1 MELGELIKLNRK
13 KMKMTQK
20 ELSNGICTQALI
32 SRVEHGDI
40 IPNQSILNKIGAR
53 LNLSSDDLQLVKS
66 NTRYREK
73 IEQLKQTIRKYLT
86 QRDYKTIELILHH
99 NKPLVD
105 NVQNANDKAFLRW
118 IEASLQD
125 KIYNQSDIALD
136 LLNEISLN
144 DIEDEL
150 VIEILNAI
158 GVIYYRNGDF
168 NRAINVFQNAV
179 NVIDEQIDFKVQV
192 KVMLNYALSLEE
204 IDGDKKALEVILHSI
219 NIVVENES
227 LFILGDLYHTK
238 AHILRKLGHLL
249 EAKKNNQ
256 IALSLYMIQ
265 NNDEFQTMT
274 QIEIKELSEEM
285 EEIPSFDYMS

>member
-1 MELGELIKLNRK
+1 MELGELIKSNRK
-13 KMKMTQK
+13 QLKMTQK
-20 ELSNGICTQALI
+20 ELSSGICTQALI
-32 SRVEHGDI
+32 SRIEHGDI
-40 IPNQSILNKIGAR
+40 IPNQSILNKIGTR
-53 LNLSSDDLQLVKS
+53 LNLNLDDLQLIKS
-66 NTRYREK
+66 NTLYSEK
-73 IEQLKQTIRKYLT
+73 IDQLKQTIRKYLT
-86 QRDYKTIELILHH
+86 KRDYKTIELVLHH
-99 NKPLVD
+99 NKQLVD
-105 NVQNANDKAFLRW
+105 DVQNANDKAFFSW

-125 KIYNQSDIALD
+125 KIYNQADIALE
-136 LLNEISLN
+136 LLNQIALN

-168 NRAINVFQNAV
+168 NLAINVFQNAI
-179 NVIDEQIDFKVQV
+179 NVVDEEVDFKVRV

-204 IDGDKKALEVILHSI
+204 IDSDKKALEVILHSI
-219 NIVVENES
+219 SLVVENES

-256 IALSLYMIQ
+256 LALSLYVIQ

-274 QIEIKELSEEM
+274 QIEIKELSLEM
-285 EEIPSFDYMS
+285 EEVSSFDYMG